1 MTRPAAAERRM
12 NNGKVTPSLTLLTAH
27 PVIWFDLP
35 VEQAVLLYRRVAVH
49 GPGQLVGLQCSSRS
63 CISSDH
69 INFKLYLPDHDEY
82 WV

>member
-1 MTRPAAAERRM
+1 MTRPAAAERRMSM

-49 GPGQLVGLQCSSRS
+49 GPGQLVGLQYRY
-63 CISSDH
+63 DH
-69 INFKLYLPDHDEY
+69 VYLRINFKLYLPDHDEY